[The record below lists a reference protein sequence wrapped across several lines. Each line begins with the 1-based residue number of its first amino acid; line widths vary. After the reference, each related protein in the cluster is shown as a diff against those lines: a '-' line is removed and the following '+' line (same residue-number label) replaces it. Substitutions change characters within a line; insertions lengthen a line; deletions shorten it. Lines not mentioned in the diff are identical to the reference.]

1 MLYKGLD
8 WTVYLV
14 GLLCKTSV
22 EAAREGKPEDFTH
35 YSNLI
40 GEIK

>member
-14 GLLCKTSV
+14 GLLCKIVLRLPGRVSQ
-22 EAAREGKPEDFTH
+22 RI
-35 YSNLI
+35 SLI
-40 GEIK
+40 IQIL